1 MFFVRLATLCLALLT
16 LPLTACV
23 GSSSRPAATTQLQT
37 KGFGIWSKDAAGLP
51 AFDLLPALAAA
62 APQSPFAHLISAGR
76 AGGLVDRWG
85 NVRLITTE
93 GGTSTI
99 TPVTTRTRGGL
110 FALVETPS
118 DAVSFVYSE
127 LPRRGNIRYG
137 TGYAT
142 YEGGAPVQGQALA
155 FTQEVAASPED
166 VSALAGTF
174 TFTNKGNATVRAN
187 LVIQSDVFVR
197 PGQPYADFVRSLHPA
212 TSNGMARFENVTPA
226 VGDVYLLGPKEFH
239 AETRDHSLRLVAPLQ
254 LAPQQS
260 ITVAVSIGYGND
272 DWAQSFVTSTRK
284 LDGIKLAWSN
294 QLAAVKQLWAPEP
307 WMNDEAVWS
316 FGQMLSFRNRDSS
329 LNAPYFQL
337 GGYSM
342 YRNPDSPEY
351 LSFPVREAPENALG
365 MAPFAPAAAKDAL
378 RWIARGQLQSGD
390 IPKTTNLRSERDLSH
405 LHFESDGEIW
415 FLLAS
420 VEQSEYLKDLFDE
433 PLSYWDGSSGTYFE
447 HLERAYH
454 WVHLR
459 IGVGAHG
466 LVLMK
471 DGDWND
477 YLSRVGIKGR
487 GESFMNTAMAVRAC
501 EGFAKLAAARGKAVL
516 AAEASQFATQLRKA
530 ASQAFDKSWFLM
542 GYDDDGHPLGGA
554 DDRLYLNS
562 QVWAALGKIGTKA
575 QRHSA
580 LTEMLRLNASP
591 IGLTLLSRPY
601 SSPPPPR
608 FSFAALPAGEGE
620 NGGIWPQTVYWAVW
634 ALAEEGLWNEGLDIW
649 KRMSLRNH
657 SQKFPHVP
665 FGIFNGPDCYSSAMA
680 GPAEGWTQVQVFDRM
695 VPAPMN
701 PIVAWQAFALE
712 ILGRTR
718 PSP

>member
-1 MFFVRLATLCLALLT
+1 MVFVRPSVLRLIPLTLALS
-16 LPLTACV
+16 ACV
-23 GSSSRPAATTQLQT
+23 GNSARPVATSPLPPQ
-37 KGFGIWSKDAAGLP
+37 GFGVWSKDSQGLP
-51 AFDLLPALAAA
+51 AFDLLPTLAAA
-62 APQSPFAHLISAGR
+62 APTAPFAHLISAGR

-93 GGTSTI
+93 GGTTTI

-110 FALVETPS
+110 FALVETAT
-118 DAVSFVYSE
+118 DVISFVYSE
-127 LPRRGNIRYG
+127 LPRRGAIRYG

-142 YEGGAPVQGQALA
+142 YEGSAQVQGQPLS
-155 FTQEVAASPED
+155 FTQDVAASPED

-187 LVIQSDVFVR
+187 LVIQSDVYMR
-197 PGQPYADFVRSLHPA
+197 PGQPYADFVKSLHAA
-212 TSNGMARFENVTPA
+212 TAEGAARFVNVTPA
-226 VGDVYLLGPKEFH
+226 VGDVYLLGPKEFQ
-239 AETRDHSLRLVAPLQ
+239 AETREHSLRLVTPLL

-260 ITVAVSIGYGND
+260 ITVAVSVGYGND
-272 DWAQSFVTSTRK
+272 AWAHSFVSATRK
-284 LDGIKLAWSN
+284 LDGIKQAWRA
-294 QLAAVKQLWAPEP
+294 QLASVQKLWAPEP

-316 FGQMLSFRNRDSS
+316 FGQMLSFRNRDAS

-365 MAPFAPAAAKDAL
+365 MAPFSPESAKDAL

-390 IPKTTNLRSERDLSH
+390 IPKTTNLRAERDLAH
-405 LHFESDGEIW
+405 MHFESDGEIW

-420 VEQSEYLKDLFDE
+420 VEQAAHLKDLFDE
-433 PLSYWDGSSGTYFE
+433 SLSYWDGSSGSYFE

-454 WVHLR
+454 WLHSS
-459 IGVGAHG
+459 IGVGSHG

-471 DGDWND
+471 EGDWND

-501 EGFAKLAAARGKAVL
+501 EGFAKLAAARGHATL
-516 AAEASQFATQLRKA
+516 AADAAQFATQLRQS
-530 ASQAFDKSWFLM
+530 ASLAFDRSWFLM
-542 GYDDDGHPLGGA
+542 GYDDDGRPLGGA

-562 QVWAALGKIGTKA
+562 QVWAALGKIGTKE
-575 QRHSA
+575 QRLSA
-580 LTEMLRLNASP
+580 LKEMLRLNASP

-601 SSPPPPR
+601 ASPPPPR
-608 FSFAALPAGEGE
+608 FSYAALPAGEGE

-634 ALAEEGLWNEGLDIW
+634 ALAEEGMWSEGLDVW

-657 SQKFPHVP
+657 SQKFPQVP

-718 PSP
+718 PGR